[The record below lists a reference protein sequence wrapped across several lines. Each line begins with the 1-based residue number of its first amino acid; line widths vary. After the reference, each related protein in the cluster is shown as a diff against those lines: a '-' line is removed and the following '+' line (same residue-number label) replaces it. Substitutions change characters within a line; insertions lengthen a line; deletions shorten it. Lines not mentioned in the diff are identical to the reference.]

1 MTQFILHSDWLF
13 ESRIEPVWEALHD
26 VASWPEW
33 WRYVR
38 RVVELQPGDASGVGA
53 VHRFTW
59 SSRLP
64 YTLSFDMRVT
74 ELDQPHRMAGVATG
88 ELEGTGIWTLNQEG
102 PLARAH
108 YEWRVRVTKPWMQ
121 LAAPLARPI
130 FAWNHGQVMQA
141 GGAGLA
147 RRLGVRRVG

>member
-1 MTQFILHSDWLF
+1 MTQF
-13 ESRIEPVWEALHD
+13 
-26 VASWPEW
+26 
-33 WRYVR
+33 
-38 RVVELQPGDASGVGA
+38 
-53 VHRFTW
+53 
-59 SSRLP
+59 
-64 YTLSFDMRVT
+64 FDMRVT

-147 RRLGVRRVG
+147 RRLGVRRVGRCQGLGRRYGGQATPGATQGMVSTGAKPPPGVRKLVVWPRYRRAASNCTRPA